1 MVSRNPAHKL
11 DDNEGL
17 GDIVDDNDHQDH
29 GKSPAN
35 LFVMELNQKIIAANQ
50 PSNMFS

>member
-17 GDIVDDNDHQDH
+17 GDIVDDNVHQDQ

-35 LFVMELNQKIIAANQ
+35 LLVMELNQTAANQ
-50 PSNMFS
+50 PNNTFS

>member
-17 GDIVDDNDHQDH
+17 GDFVDDNDHQDQ
-29 GKSPAN
+29 GKSPDSRT
-35 LFVMELNQKIIAANQ
+35 Q
-50 PSNMFS
+50 FSILRLTNSDGIE